1 MKDLKLK
8 RQQFA
13 LEKILEA
20 IKKEKEDKENRVK
33 NPFSSKEYK
42 TRVEGLGMV
51 IYNHNLITAMAWLK
65 SKNNTLFNHVKDWL
79 TGDDYPMKLS
89 NANFLKTLTQ
99 LNSTQL
105 MVYTE
110 EVLLLSD
117 ALKEFA
123 KAEIK
128 TD

>member
-1 MKDLKLK
+1 MKDLKLN

-13 LEKILEA
+13 LAKVLSVTSDNNIDSG
-20 IKKEKEDKENRVK
+20 K
-33 NPFSSKEYK
+33 YK
-42 TRVEGLGMV
+42 TQVEGMGMV

-65 SKNNTLFNHVKDWL
+65 SKNNTLFEHIKEWL
-79 TGDDYPMKLS
+79 TKKYPMKSTLDET
-89 NANFLKTLTQ
+89 NFLKTLTQ

-123 KAEIK
+123 KAEIN
-128 TD
+128 